1 MPPNMICFLLTHET
15 GNRLAEKPA
24 PAGFLIQLRAPWL
37 RQRLPV
43 AGIAKTLEIPILNV
57 AVNGGFTELSN
68 IFVLVFSNIHA
79 LQGEIIHT
87 PAWYC
92 VSCTRH
98 HRSRGTGSLPR
109 VTRAREKHGV
119 VIASIHAAY
128 SLRQLE
134 MSPLGI
140 IHSRK

>member
-1 MPPNMICFLLTHET
+1 MICFLLTHET
-15 GNRLAEKPA
+15 GNRLAEKTRSGRFPDTA
-24 PAGFLIQLRAPWL
+24 KGPLVWL

-43 AGIAKTLEIPILNV
+43 AGIAKTPEIPILNV

-98 HRSRGTGSLPR
+98 H
-109 VTRAREKHGV
+109 
-119 VIASIHAAY
+119 
-128 SLRQLE
+128 
-134 MSPLGI
+134 
-140 IHSRK
+140 